1 MIDFVELGRKTND
14 LFFSSFHKIEDE
26 HTLLHVQTHC
36 CRFYFL
42 FLIPKIFL
50 ILSQF
55 LINKTIFFGLL
66 FAAVSAAAFF
76 FGHTQKNPCTTCACC
91 VRFARLV
98 PSKWECS
105 VVLILYVHTQRE
117 QTAHSIQHSTPHG
130 RIHLIEPSLCNNTY
144 TRNKYI

>member
-76 FGHTQKNPCTTCACC
+76 LVIHKRTR
-91 VRFARLV
+91 VRRVRAVYDLLDSYQANENAQWF
-98 PSKWECS
+98 
-105 VVLILYVHTQRE
+105 
-117 QTAHSIQHSTPHG
+117 
-130 RIHLIEPSLCNNTY
+130 
-144 TRNKYI
+144 